1 VVIVAGS
8 IASLNVALTAL
19 LSGTPVVPFAGFV
32 AVIVGAVVLAVVPV
46 VKVHTKLLANALL
59 AKSFAPVVMVAVN
72 KVLAAR
78 LLAGVKVAVAPTKA
92 TVPATGVVP
101 GPVKVKVVPLI
112 VAGSIAVLNVAE
124 TFWLMGTFVA
134 PLTGIVAMTV
144 GGAVLGAAPVVKL
157 HTKLAAS
164 ALPGTLFAP
173 VVIVAVKSV
182 FAARLAAGVKVAVLL
197 PPKYVTVPATGVV
210 PGPVT
215 VNVSGVIVAAFIA
228 SLKVAEIFVL
238 VGTPVAPFAGLVEV
252 TVGMLAVVKVQ
263 TKLLASALPAG
274 SLAPVVIVPV
284 NLVLGARL
292 LASVNVAVVPEAV
305 TVPGRGVPLGPATVK
320 VTVLSVVGFITLL
333 KVAVITWV
341 TGTAGAPFA
350 GFVETTKGAMNP
362 DCSRP
367 HPVAKTPSTNAKS
380 HILLTLNIRISV
392 SSSIL

>member
-1 VVIVAGS
+1 
-8 IASLNVALTAL
+8 
-19 LSGTPVVPFAGFV
+19 
-32 AVIVGAVVLAVVPV
+32 
-46 VKVHTKLLANALL
+46 
-59 AKSFAPVVMVAVN
+59 MVAVN

-78 LLAGVKVAVAPTKA
+78 LLAGVSVAVAPTKA
-92 TVPATGVVP
+92 TVPVTGVIP

-124 TFWLMGTFVA
+124 TFWLVGTFVA

-215 VNVSGVIVAAFIA
+215 VKVSGVIVAAFIA

-238 VGTPVAPFAGLVEV
+238 VGTPVAPLAGLVEV

-284 NLVLGARL
+284 NPVLGARL
-292 LASVNVAVVPEAV
+292 LAGVNVAVVPEAV

-333 KVAVITWV
+333 KVAVITWL
-341 TGTAGAPFA
+341 TGTAVAPFE

-367 HPVAKTPSTNAKS
+367 HPIAKTPSTNARN
-380 HILLTLNIRISV
+380 HILLTFNIYISF
-392 SSSIL
+392 SSSICDKAFPFRLNRRHTFGFLHCSIHAPAPPAITCPD

>member
-1 VVIVAGS
+1 
-8 IASLNVALTAL
+8 VALTAL

-197 PPKYVTVPATGVV
+197 PPKYVTLPATGVV

-228 SLKVAEIFVL
+228 SLKAAEIFVL
-238 VGTPVAPFAGLVEV
+238 VGTPVARIARIGEL
-252 TVGMLAVVKVQ
+252 TVRMMVVVKRS
-263 TKLLASALPAG
+263 TKLLA
-274 SLAPVVIVPV
+274 I
-284 NLVLGARL
+284 
-292 LASVNVAVVPEAV
+292 
-305 TVPGRGVPLGPATVK
+305 
-320 VTVLSVVGFITLL
+320 
-333 KVAVITWV
+333 
-341 TGTAGAPFA
+341 
-350 GFVETTKGAMNP
+350 
-362 DCSRP
+362 
-367 HPVAKTPSTNAKS
+367 
-380 HILLTLNIRISV
+380 
-392 SSSIL
+392 